1 MIADRIRQ
9 ARLAAGL
16 TLGALGEKVGVS
28 HTAIQKYEKGLL
40 TPSSSQLLKLA
51 RACGIR
57 TEYFFRTHTVELLQP
72 EFRKLSTFGKTAQ
85 DALKIKVVELIEKR
99 VELLGAF
106 PESPLLTFAP
116 PAGLPERIESPE
128 EIEAFSD
135 QVRNAWLLGMN
146 PIADLTDTLEGL
158 GLLVIVVDEENPGFS
173 GLTANARTD
182 DGREYPIVAVSK
194 RWPGDRQRFTL
205 AHELGHL
212 LLGGRLADGIDEE
225 KACNR
230 FAGAFL
236 APRVA
241 VHQMLGQQRHALEWQ
256 ELYVLKHEFGL
267 SMGGWLH
274 RAKQCAVISD
284 TAHLSMVKRFSAKGW
299 RKIEPGDPLPQEHP
313 RLFDQLVYRALAE
326 QYISEGKAAELL
338 GIPMMRFHKE
348 RQLESSDALAHQ

>member
-1 MIADRIRQ
+1 MIAKRIRQ
-9 ARLAAGL
+9 ARLSAGL

-40 TPSSSQLLKLA
+40 TPSSSQLLKMA

-57 TEYFFRTHTVELLQP
+57 TEYFFRSHTVELLQP

-85 DALKIKVVELIEKR
+85 DGLKIKVVELVEKR

-106 PESPLLTFAP
+106 PELPFPAFAP
-116 PAGLPERIESPE
+116 PANLPEHLAALD
-128 EIEAFSD
+128 EIDAFSD
-135 QVRNAWLLGMN
+135 QVRNAWQLGLN

-158 GLLVIVVDEENPGFS
+158 GVLVIVVDEENPGFS
-173 GLTANARTD
+173 GLTAKARTN
-182 DGREYPIVAVSK
+182 DGREYPVVAVSK

-212 LLGGRLADGIDEE
+212 ILEGRLAEGIDEE
-225 KACNR
+225 KACDR

-241 VHQMLGQQRHALEWQ
+241 VLQLLGAQRRALEWQ

-267 SMGGWLH
+267 SMAGWLQ
-274 RAKQCAVISD
+274 RAKQCGVITES
-284 TAHLSMVKRFSAKGW
+284 AHLSMVMRFSAKGW
-299 RKIEPGDPLPQEHP
+299 RKNEPGDPLPQEHP

-348 RQLESSDALAHQ
+348 RQLESSDAVAHQ

>member
-51 RACGIR
+51 RACDIR
-57 TEYFFRTHTVELLQP
+57 TEYFFRTHTVELLEP
-72 EFRKLSTFGKTAQ
+72 EFRKTAAFGKTAQ
-85 DALKIKVVELIEKR
+85 DALKIKVVELVEKR

-106 PESPLLTFAP
+106 PELPLLVFAP
-116 PAGLPERIESPE
+116 PVGLPEHIHELDE
-128 EIEAFSD
+128 VEALAD
-135 QVRNAWLLGMN
+135 QARNAWQLGMN
-146 PIADLTDTLEGL
+146 PIGDLTDTLEGL
-158 GLLVIVVDEENPGFS
+158 GLLVIVVDEEHPGFS
-173 GLTANARTD
+173 GLTAKARTD
-182 DGREYPIVAVSK
+182 DGREFPIVAVSN
-194 RWPGDRQRFTL
+194 RWSGDRQRFTL

-212 LLGGRLADGIDEE
+212 LLEGRLAVGLDEE
-225 KACNR
+225 KACDR

-241 VHQMLGQQRHALEWQ
+241 VHQLLGQQRHALEWQ

-267 SMGGWLH
+267 SMSGWLQ
-274 RAKQCAVISD
+274 RAKQCGVITD
-284 TAHLSMVKRFSAKGW
+284 AAHLMMFKRFSAKGW
-299 RKIEPGDPLPQEHP
+299 RKNEPGNPLPQEHP

-326 QYISEGKAAELL
+326 QYISEAKAAELL

-348 RQLESSDALAHQ
+348 RQLESSDAVAYQ

>member
-16 TLGALGEKVGVS
+16 TLAALGEQVGVS
-28 HTAIQKYEKGLL
+28 HTAIQKFEKGVL
-40 TPSSSQLLKLA
+40 TPSSAQLLKLA

-85 DALKIKVVELIEKR
+85 DALKIKVIELVEKR

-106 PESPLLTFAP
+106 PELPLPAFAP
-116 PAGLPERIESPE
+116 PANLPSHIASLD
-128 EIEAFSD
+128 EIDAFSD
-135 QVRNAWLLGMN
+135 AARNAWHLGLN
-146 PIADLTDTLEGL
+146 PIADLTDALEGL

-173 GLTANARTD
+173 GLTAKAQTD
-182 DGREYPIVAVSK
+182 DGRAYPVVAVSK

-212 LLGGRLADGIDEE
+212 LLDRRLADGINEE
-225 KACNR
+225 KACDR

-241 VHQMLGQQRHALEWQ
+241 VLQLLGAQRHALEWQ
-256 ELYVLKHEFGL
+256 ELYGLKHEFGL
-267 SMGGWLH
+267 SMAGWLQ
-274 RAKQCAVISD
+274 RAKQCGVI
-284 TAHLSMVKRFSAKGW
+284 TEAAHLSMVKRFSAKGW
-299 RKIEPGDPLPQEHP
+299 RKAEPGDPLPQEHP

-348 RQLESSDALAHQ
+348 RLLASSDAAAHQ